1 MRRKEFLKS
10 LKAAGRNLEKES
22 SKDAENELKFCETYK
37 LVRNHLKTIDSQ
49 EVVID
54 GILNEAYGDRRS
66 GIS

>member
-1 MRRKEFLKS
+1 MKS

-54 GILNEAYGDRRS
+54 GILNEAYGD
-66 GIS
+66 